1 MVRVK
6 YLFILLTAV
15 LLLAPA
21 GGFGLDEAKVPT
33 QDEITGWVDTICI
46 PENRR
51 PGEAGD
57 IKAED
62 FIYQKFTEFG
72 LKDVKKEAVDLAV
85 WRAESWSLTAGDQEV
100 PSFYVLN
107 SGFTPKEGVTG
118 EMVYLKKGTV
128 EDFKANDVK
137 GKIAVIDLD
146 FGILPVLPLIL
157 LASYYVYDPDD
168 TFLWWDWQPA
178 TWVRENWDAA
188 PEVKGGQ
195 NTKNAYDQ
203 AIKNGAVGVV
213 WILKEQPTN
222 INSYYSPYEGI
233 MTELPA
239 LYVGKYDGEKLK
251 DRMKTETLNGKLVLE
266 GTKTPGV
273 MHNVFGILPG
283 KSKESFL
290 ITTHHDAPFKGYIED
305 GTGVGTLLS
314 LAKYFSQVPEGERE
328 KTLIFLASAGHFYGS
343 KGMETWVN
351 THKEDYVKDVVLN
364 VNMEHIAAKE
374 FVEGKDGNYEDSGKM
389 QTRGLFIFNNNH
401 YKQAIQ
407 EALNDTRLART
418 VVVAITALGED
429 PPGEGIYTNR
439 AGIPIIH
446 YISGPT
452 YLLVDADTRDKVNF
466 DELVPAAK
474 TFIEIIEK
482 LSPLSRGELTKKEK
496 EE

>member
-1 MVRVK
+1 MARVK
-6 YLFILLTAV
+6 YFLVLCMAV
-15 LLLAPA
+15 LFLAPTGA
-21 GGFGLDEAKVPT
+21 FGIDEAKVPT

-57 IKAED
+57 VKAED
-62 FIYQKFTEFG
+62 YIYQKFTEFG
-72 LKDVKKEAVDLAV
+72 LKNVKKEPVDLTL
-85 WRAESWSLTAGDQEV
+85 WRAESWSLTAADREV

-107 SGFTPKEGVTG
+107 CGFTPKEGIAAD
-118 EMVYLKKGTV
+118 MVYLKNGTV
-128 EDFKANDVK
+128 EDFKINDVK

-157 LASYYVYDPDD
+157 LASYYVYDPGH

-178 TWVRENWDAA
+178 TWVRENWDAQ
-188 PEVKGGQ
+188 PEVKGVQ
-195 NTKNAYDQ
+195 NTKNAYNL
-203 AIKNGAVGVV
+203 AIANGAVGVV

-239 LYVGKYDGEKLK
+239 LYVGKYDGQKLK
-251 DRMKTETLNGKLVLE
+251 ERLQAETVKGKMVLV
-266 GTKTPGV
+266 GTKSPGV
-273 MHNVFGILPG
+273 MHNVYGVLPG

-305 GTGVGTLLS
+305 GTGVATLLS

-328 KTLIFLASAGHFYGS
+328 KTLIFMASGGHFYGS
-343 KGMETWVN
+343 KGMETWVSS
-351 THKEDYVKDVVLN
+351 HKEDYVKDIVLN

-374 FVEGKDGNYEDSGKM
+374 FVENKHGDYEDSGKM
-389 QTRGLFIFNNNH
+389 QTRGLFIFNNNQ
-401 YKQAIQ
+401 YKKAIR
-407 EALNDTRLART
+407 EALNDSGLART

-474 TFIEIIEK
+474 TFIEVIEK
-482 LSPLSRGELTKKEK
+482 LAPLSRDELTKKEK